1 MGAGDDDVAGKFVKE
16 RAMTAAP
23 LTLLAVLAHPD
34 DESMGVGGTLAK
46 YASEGIATHLVCA
59 TRGEA
64 GWFGPPE
71 EYPGPFALGQIRER
85 ELHAAADVLGI
96 RSIRFL
102 DECDGALDRAQ
113 PSRVISRI
121 VRHIRD
127 VRPDVVVTF
136 GPDGAY
142 GHPDHIAISQFTTA
156 AVMAANDVGYLT
168 DGLEPHQ
175 VQKLYYMAYRATE
188 IAIYHEA
195 FGELAMNIDGVTR
208 RSVTWPDWAI
218 TTHLDTTDFWRQV
231 WEAIL
236 CHRTQL
242 PGIDALTRLP
252 EAKHRA
258 LWGNQTFYRA
268 LSIVN
273 SGREVEDDLFAGLR
287 SRQVSPWKEGII
299 F

>member
-1 MGAGDDDVAGKFVKE
+1 
-16 RAMTAAP
+16 MTAAP
-23 LTLLAVLAHPD
+23 LTLLAILAHPD

-46 YASEGIATHLVCA
+46 YASEGVETHLVCA

-64 GWFGPPE
+64 GWFGPPD

-85 ELHAAADVLGI
+85 ELSAATDVLGI

-113 PSRVISRI
+113 PARVISRI
-121 VRHIRD
+121 VRQIRD

-156 AVMAANDVGYLT
+156 AVMAASDLGYLT
-168 DGLEPHQ
+168 GELPPHQ
-175 VQKLYYMAYRATE
+175 VQKLYYMAFSSAA
-188 IAIYHEA
+188 IAIYEEA
-195 FGELAMNIDGVTR
+195 FGELAMEIDGVMR
-208 RSVTWPDWAI
+208 RSASWPDWAI
-218 TTHLDTTDFWRQV
+218 TTHLDTTDHWRQV
-231 WEAIL
+231 WAAIL
-236 CHRTQL
+236 CHQTQL

-268 LSIVN
+268 LSFV
-273 SGREVEDDLFAGLR
+273 SGGRAAEDDLFAGLR
-287 SRQVSPWKEGII
+287 GNSVSSWKEDVI